1 MSSLEII
8 NVLSKPWADVN
19 DIKKIANC
27 GRDKASLIRDDIR
40 NNIVKEGNLL
50 PICKSKLIPMERL
63 VKYLNLNI
71 DYIYSMAEKEKKLI

>member
-1 MSSLEII
+1 MSSLEVI

-19 DIKKIANC
+19 DIKKLANC

-40 NNIVKEGNLL
+40 NNIVKEVKLL